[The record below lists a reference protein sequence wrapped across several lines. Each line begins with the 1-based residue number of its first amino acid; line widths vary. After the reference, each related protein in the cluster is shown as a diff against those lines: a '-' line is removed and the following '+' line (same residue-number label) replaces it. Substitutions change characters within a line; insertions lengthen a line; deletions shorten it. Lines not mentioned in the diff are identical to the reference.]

1 MKIVSLLL
9 VFCIVLIANEE
20 TINDL
25 LRDYKV
31 SSDLSY
37 KTRNETIGHISVIT
51 ADDIKRLQAYK
62 LSDILKSIKF
72 FNYMDNIYGVHNL
85 SLLTGTNSVSSAV
98 RMYINDHEV
107 SSVYTMSPFLVWDD
121 LPLDFVSHIEVYYGE
136 GSLSLGHESGTTIIK
151 IYTKQPSKE
160 NGGLLRS
167 SISSKNDKE
176 ISLMYG
182 FDTSKEWSYM
192 VFANTSQLKH
202 KDYIDGQQVSKNK
215 ENQYA
220 YINLQKENLN
230 IDFGYGYTK
239 KDPFVSLARDIKPNS
254 GYTYSKDYY
263 LNLTKVFDD
272 GVEFNISFDQ
282 NEREFEFSNDE
293 GIMMLPVIN
302 PSNLF
307 TITTTIPKYY
317 SENLTFKKYYAS
329 LSKELNIDNHRVIGA
344 LTYKQKQYETNSRS
358 YVGMVFNNPSPTNK
372 EILSSFSK
380 EEISSVMLEDLYRL
394 NDTNYL
400 IANARFDYYQK
411 NGGYDNLQ
419 EKMFRLGYIWEM
431 NENFGTK
438 AFVSHTYFAPSFY
451 NIDFAS
457 KSKTNNGKDLQSE
470 PVKYY
475 SLEAILADDTN
486 RLSAMYIHLEI
497 DKYFTIDE
505 TSFGFYNS
513 DQRVVG
519 DGFLLEY
526 EKTFENSDKFY
537 INYGV
542 VNSNLGVNSSKNS
555 IAMRYLGT
563 FEDFDYFA
571 ELIYKSGYKLQNID
585 IKDGYDVNIGATYN
599 VSKDLSF
606 SLKGENVFGKGIKVP
621 YKNYATGE
629 YKTLKNNSPKT
640 ILTMKWNF

>member
-1 MKIVSLLL
+1 MLM
-9 VFCIVLIANEE
+9 ANNEE

-25 LRDYKV
+25 LKNYKV
-31 SSDLSY
+31 SSELSY

-62 LSDILKSIKF
+62 LSDVLKSIKM

-85 SLLTGTNSVSSAV
+85 SLLTATNSVSSAV
-98 RMYINDHEV
+98 RMYLNDHEI
-107 SSVYTMSPFLVWDD
+107 SSVYTLSPFLVWDD

-160 NGGLLRS
+160 NGGLVRS

-176 ISLMYG
+176 TSVMYG
-182 FDTSKEWSYM
+182 SSTSKEWSYM

-202 KDYIDGQQVSKNK
+202 KDYIDGEKVSKNE
-215 ENQYA
+215 ENEYA

-239 KDPFVSLARDIKPNS
+239 KDPFVSLARDIKPNN

-272 GVEFNISFDQ
+272 GVKFNISFDQ
-282 NEREFEFSNDE
+282 NEREFELLNGE

-307 TITTTIPKYY
+307 TIATTMPKYY
-317 SENLTFKKYYAS
+317 QENLTFKKYYAS
-329 LSKELNIDNHRVIGA
+329 LSKELNIGNHKLLGA
-344 LTYKQKQYETNSRS
+344 LTYKQKTYDTNSRS
-358 YVGMVFNNPSPTNK
+358 YVGMLLNNPSPTNK
-372 EILSSFSK
+372 ELLSSFSK
-380 EEISSVMLEDLYRL
+380 EEVGSVMVEELYRL
-394 NDTNYL
+394 NDSNYL
-400 IANARFDYYQK
+400 IANGRFDYYQRD
-411 NGGYDNLQ
+411 GGYDNLQ
-419 EKMFRLGYIWEM
+419 EKMFRIGHIWEM

-475 SLEAILADDTN
+475 SLEGVLADETN
-486 RLSAMYIHLEI
+486 RFSAMYIHLEI
-497 DKYFTIDE
+497 EKYFTIDE
-505 TSFGFYNS
+505 NSFGFYNS
-513 DQRVVG
+513 DRSVLG
-519 DGFLLEY
+519 DGLLLEY
-526 EKTFENSDKFY
+526 EKIFENSDKFY

-555 IAMRYLGT
+555 IAMRYFGT
-563 FEDFDYFA
+563 FEKFDYFG
-571 ELIYKSGYKLQNID
+571 ELIYKSGYKLQGID
-585 IKDGYDVNIGATYN
+585 IKDGYDVNIGVTYN
-599 VSKDLSF
+599 ISKDLSF
-606 SLKGENVFGKGIKVP
+606 ALKGENILAKGIKVP
-621 YKNYATGE
+621 YKNYSTGE
-629 YKTLKNNSPKT
+629 YKALKNNSPKT

>member
-1 MKIVSLLL
+1 MLMAS
-9 VFCIVLIANEE
+9 NEE

-25 LRDYKV
+25 LNNYKL
-31 SSDLSY
+31 SSELSY
-37 KTRNETIGHISVIT
+37 KTRNETIGHISVIS

-62 LSDILKSIKF
+62 LSDVLKSIKM

-85 SLLTGTNSVSSAV
+85 SLLTATNSVSSAV

-107 SSVYTMSPFLVWDD
+107 SSVYTLSPFLVWDD

-160 NGGLLRS
+160 NGGFLRN
-167 SISSKNDKE
+167 SISFNNEYQTS
-176 ISLMYG
+176 IMYG
-182 FDTSKEWSYM
+182 LNTFNEWSYM

-215 ENQYA
+215 DNEYA
-220 YINLQKENLN
+220 YINIQKENFN

-239 KDPFVSLARDIKPNS
+239 KDPFVSLATDIKPDN
-254 GYTYSKDYY
+254 GYTYSQDYY

-272 GVEFNISFDQ
+272 GVKCNIGFDQ
-282 NEREFEFSNDE
+282 NEREFELSNNE

-302 PSNLF
+302 PSNMF
-307 TITTTIPKYY
+307 TIATTMPKYY
-317 SENLTFKKYYAS
+317 QEDLTFKKYYAS
-329 LSKELNIDNHRVIGA
+329 LSKEFSVDNHKFLAA
-344 LTYKQKQYETNSRS
+344 LTYKQKTYDTNSRS
-358 YVGMVFNNPSPTNK
+358 YIGMVFNNPSSTNK
-372 EILSSFSK
+372 ELLSSLSK
-380 EEISSVMLEDLYRL
+380 EEVSSVMLEDLYRL
-394 NDTNYL
+394 NESNYL
-400 IANARFDYYQK
+400 IANARFDYYQRD
-411 NGGYDNLQ
+411 GGYKNLK
-419 EKMFRLGYIWEM
+419 EKMFRVGHIWEM

-438 AFVSHTYFAPSFY
+438 AFISHTYFAPSFY

-457 KSKTNNGKDLQSE
+457 KAKTNNGRELQSE

-497 DKYFTIDE
+497 DKYFTIDD
-505 TSFGFYNS
+505 TSYGFYNS
-513 DQRVVG
+513 NDMVVG
-519 DGFLLEY
+519 DGLLIEY

-537 INYGV
+537 INYGI
-542 VNSNLGVNSSKNS
+542 VNSSLGVYSSKNS
-555 IAMRYLGT
+555 LAMRYLGT
-563 FEDFDYFA
+563 FEEFDYFG
-571 ELIYKSGYKLQNID
+571 ELIYKSGYKLQRID

-599 VSKDLSF
+599 ISKDLSL
-606 SLKGENVFGKGIKVP
+606 SLKGENIFAKGIKIP

-629 YKTLKNNSPKT
+629 YKALKNNSPKT

>member
-1 MKIVSLLL
+1 MLM
-9 VFCIVLIANEE
+9 ANNEE

-25 LRDYKV
+25 LKNYKV
-31 SSDLSY
+31 SSELSY

-62 LSDILKSIKF
+62 LSDILKSIKM

-85 SLLTGTNSVSSAV
+85 SLLTATNSVSSSV
-98 RMYINDHEV
+98 RMYINDHEI
-107 SSVYTMSPFLVWDD
+107 SSVYTLSPFLVWDD

-160 NGGLLRS
+160 NGGLVRS

-176 ISLMYG
+176 TTVMYG
-182 FDTSKEWSYM
+182 SNTSQEWSYM
-192 VFANTSQLKH
+192 VFANTSQPKH
-202 KDYIDGQQVSKNK
+202 KDYIDGEKVSKNE
-215 ENQYA
+215 ENEYA

-239 KDPFVSLARDIKPNS
+239 KDPFVSLARDIKPNN

-272 GVEFNISFDQ
+272 GVKFNISFDQ
-282 NEREFEFSNDE
+282 NEREFELSNDE

-307 TITTTIPKYY
+307 TIATTMPKYY
-317 SENLTFKKYYAS
+317 QENLTFKKYYAS
-329 LSKELNIDNHRVIGA
+329 LSKELNIGNHKLLGA
-344 LTYKQKQYETNSRS
+344 LTYKQKTYDTNSRS

-372 EILSSFSK
+372 ELLSSFSK
-380 EEISSVMLEDLYRL
+380 EEVGSVMVEELYRL
-394 NDTNYL
+394 NDSNYL
-400 IANARFDYYQK
+400 IANGRFDYYQRD
-411 NGGYDNLQ
+411 GGYDNLQ
-419 EKMFRLGYIWEM
+419 EKMFRIGHIWEM

-475 SLEAILADDTN
+475 SLEGVLADETN
-486 RLSAMYIHLEI
+486 RFSAMYIHLEI
-497 DKYFTIDE
+497 EKYFTIDE
-505 TSFGFYNS
+505 NSFGFYNS
-513 DQRVVG
+513 DRSVLG
-519 DGFLLEY
+519 DGLLLEY
-526 EKTFENSDKFY
+526 EKIFENSDKFY

-555 IAMRYLGT
+555 IAMRYFGT
-563 FEDFDYFA
+563 FEKFDYFG
-571 ELIYKSGYKLQNID
+571 ELIYKSGYKLQGID
-585 IKDGYDVNIGATYN
+585 IKDGYDVNIGVTYN
-599 VSKDLSF
+599 ISKDLSF
-606 SLKGENVFGKGIKVP
+606 ALKGENILAKGIKVP
-621 YKNYATGE
+621 YKNYSTGE
-629 YKTLKNNSPKT
+629 YKALKNNSPKT